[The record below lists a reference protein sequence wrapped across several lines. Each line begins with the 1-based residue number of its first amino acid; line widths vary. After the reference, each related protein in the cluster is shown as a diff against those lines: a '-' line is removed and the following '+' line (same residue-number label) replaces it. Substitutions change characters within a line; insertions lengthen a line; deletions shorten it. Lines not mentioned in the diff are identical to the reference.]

1 MQNISIDFISQNDIR
16 ISIDGKKI
24 ENISSFSLKIKEG
37 KNPKCVFEKKAFKEQ
52 NQLEV
57 IKGNKV
63 PQLRTIR
70 EAVEALKK
78 EDTETAI
85 TEYAVRQLINQNKI
99 PFSFKGRTKV
109 VDLNV
114 LKSYFSGE
122 GKTPKV
128 IKRKIEP
135 AYIEPIF

>member
-1 MQNISIDFISQNDIR
+1 MRNISIDFVSQNDVR
-16 ISIDGKKI
+16 IYIDGERL

-37 KNPKCVFEKKAFKEQ
+37 KNPKCFVEKKAFQEQKE
-52 NQLEV
+52 LEV

-63 PQLRTIR
+63 PQLRTVK

-78 EDTETAI
+78 EDTETTI

-122 GKTPKV
+122 GKIPKTKL
-128 IKRKIEP
+128 KRKIEP
-135 AYIEPIF
+135 IF